1 MDYILEEFHILQ
13 LIISVVLYKEV
24 YSFVKKKKR
33 RKGKMKDE
41 RREIKVHETTLYNLL
56 CV

>member
-24 YSFVKKKKR
+24 YSFVKKKKK